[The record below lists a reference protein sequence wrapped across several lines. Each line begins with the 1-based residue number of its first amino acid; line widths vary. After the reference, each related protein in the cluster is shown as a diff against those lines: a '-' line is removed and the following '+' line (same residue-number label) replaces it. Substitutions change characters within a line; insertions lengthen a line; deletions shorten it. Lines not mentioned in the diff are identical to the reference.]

1 MKLLGEETL
10 TANMS
15 EKGTLLQPDE
25 QDTNYGDLFNPK
37 EEAVAPK
44 PLESEQASQKTTCFD
59 KIRSTVAINQNL
71 LVYKMFY
78 FFYFAALGSLIPY
91 LSLYFKHSLLLP
103 AHFVGVILAVKPL
116 CLFVS
121 APILG
126 TIADK
131 YNKVRTVL
139 LVALFS
145 YIVMNLLVAVVPPVT
160 VDCLSEVHN
169 KLNITHQ
176 NSTLHRHRHG
186 ITKGN
191 HKNARNITTIGNTE
205 MWQEAWLF
213 DLYTE
218 MDPKIY
224 KNAKVVFLI
233 ILVITIVGELLG
245 ATSNTLADVA
255 TFQNLENRPQYYGE
269 QRLWGEVGWG
279 VTAFITGSVVQ
290 GQYRKQMDIC
300 PEDVFDIYRPF
311 FYVNAVLMAVAL
323 FVSTRFNFQHSDKYA
338 SEKYA
343 LVKGLQIFAKVE
355 YLLFAI
361 IALFLGVALGSAE
374 TFLFVHLVELGA
386 SPSLF
391 SGLVAVHCISNVA
404 LYYGSIY
411 LLESIGHIK
420 MLTIG
425 LLIYALRFYYFSAI
439 ENPWLVLPIEFL
451 RGLCSASVWC
461 ALASYVGTPPRV
473 GATLQGILHGVYYG
487 LGRGVGQLIG
497 GILIHM
503 YGTDPYFRYFALIDF
518 LVMIV
523 VALLIPFLSSRGTI
537 WMTLSGYAPLQPK
550 EAECCPRIYKGL
562 CMQKNKSSE
571 QE

>member
-1 MKLLGEETL
+1 M
-10 TANMS
+10 MS
-15 EKGTLLQPDE
+15 EKGTLLQPTE
-25 QDTNYGDLFNPK
+25 EGTNYGDLFNPE
-37 EEAVAPK
+37 EEAITPE
-44 PLESEQASQKTTCFD
+44 PLESEQPSKKPAWFNS
-59 KIRSTVAINQNL
+59 IRSAVAINQNL
-71 LVYKMFY
+71 LVYKAFY

-121 APILG
+121 APVLG

-131 YNKVRTVL
+131 YNKVRSVL

-169 KLNITHQ
+169 KLNISDQ
-176 NSTLHRHRHG
+176 NSTVFHLH
-186 ITKGN
+186 KG
-191 HKNARNITTIGNTE
+191 KNTGKGTQIGNTE

-224 KNAKVVFLI
+224 KNAKVVFI
-233 ILVITIVGELLG
+233 VILVITIVGELLG

-279 VTAFITGSVVQ
+279 ITAFITGSIVQ
-290 GQYRKQMDIC
+290 HQYRKRMDIC

-323 FVSTRFNFQHSDKYA
+323 FISTRFNFQDADKYV
-338 SEKYA
+338 SEKCA
-343 LVKGLQIFAKVE
+343 LVKGLQIFTKPE
-355 YLLFAI
+355 YSLFATV
-361 IALFLGVALGSAE
+361 ALFLGVALGSAE

-391 SGLVAVHCISNVA
+391 SALVAVHCISNVA
-404 LYYGSIY
+404 LYCGSIY
-411 LLESIGHIK
+411 LLESFGHIK
-420 MLTIG
+420 MLTVG

-461 ALASYVGTPPRV
+461 ALATYVGTPPRV
-473 GATLQGILHGVYYG
+473 GATLQGILHGLYYG
-487 LGRGVGQLIG
+487 LGRGLGQLMG
-497 GILIHM
+497 GILIRS
-503 YGTDPYFRYFALIDF
+503 YGTDPFFRYFALIDF

-523 VALLIPFLSSRGTI
+523 VALLIPFLSSRATI
-537 WMTLSGYAPLQPK
+537 WMTLSGYSPLHSK
-550 EAECCPRIYKGL
+550 EPECCPRIYKVL
-562 CMQKNKSSE
+562 CIPGKKSNE
-571 QE
+571 KK

>member
-1 MKLLGEETL
+1 
-10 TANMS
+10 MS
-15 EKGTLLQPDE
+15 EKGTLLKPNEEE
-25 QDTNYGDLFNPK
+25 QKSQNYGDLFNPE
-37 EEAVAPK
+37 EEAMAPE
-44 PLESEQASQKTTCFD
+44 PLESEQPSKKPAWFD
-59 KIRSTVAINQNL
+59 RIRSTVAINRNL
-71 LVYKMFY
+71 LVYKVFY

-131 YNKVRTVL
+131 FNKVRSVL

-169 KLNITHQ
+169 KLNMTDQ
-176 NSTLHRHRHG
+176 NTTSFHRHVSLY
-186 ITKGN
+186 KG
-191 HKNARNITTIGNTE
+191 KPRNVENGTTTGNTE

-224 KNAKVVFLI
+224 KNAKVVFVVV
-233 ILVITIVGELLG
+233 LVITIVGELIG

-255 TFQNLENRPQYYGE
+255 TFQNLENRPQFYGE

-279 VTAFITGSVVQ
+279 ITAFITGSIVQ
-290 GQYRKQMDIC
+290 HQYRKQMDIC

-323 FVSTRFNFQHSDKYA
+323 FVSTRFNFQEADKYVN
-338 SEKYA
+338 EKCA
-343 LVKGLQIFAKVE
+343 LLKGLQIFTKLE
-355 YLLFAI
+355 YSLFGTM
-361 IALFLGVALGSAE
+361 ALFLGVALGSAE

-386 SPSLF
+386 TPSLF
-391 SGLVAVHCISNVA
+391 SALVAVHCISNIA

-411 LLESIGHIK
+411 FLESFGHIK
-420 MLTIG
+420 MLAMG

-439 ENPWLVLPIEFL
+439 QNPWLVLPIEFL

-473 GATLQGILHGVYYG
+473 GATLQGILHGLYYG
-487 LGRGVGQLIG
+487 LGRGLGQLIG
-497 GILIHM
+497 GILIHN
-503 YGTDPYFRYFALIDF
+503 YGTESYFRYFALIDF

-523 VALLIPFLSSRGTI
+523 VVLLIPFLSSRATI
-537 WMTLSGYAPLQPK
+537 WMTLSGYSPLKSK
-550 EAECCPRIYKGL
+550 ETECCPRIYKVL
-562 CMQKNKSSE
+562 CIQGKKSKEQK
-571 QE
+571 